1 MKVRQVAAIAA
12 AGLFAAFTPHT
23 RTPNSYALIVG
34 ISDYKNFGAEIGG
47 DLPGARNDAR
57 DWRDVLVAQKGFDP
71 ANIHMLLDLEATKSA
86 IEKQFTEW
94 LPSVVQPG
102 DMVVFVFA
110 GHGSQMWDTN
120 GDEEDGLDE
129 TICPTDVV
137 KGDTRNDIPDDE
149 LNVMLKGIPTDNVVV
164 VLDNC
169 HAGSG
174 TRAVTPFARPR
185 SLNRI
190 ATTDV
195 PKPANATAGRPVSN
209 SSVDATPGTVL
220 EIAAAQSD
228 EVAVDAEWPGEAGAA
243 PTYNGAFTKNFVR
256 NLWQSPAAS
265 YEAVF
270 NQTVEDMK
278 RERFAQRPNIDA
290 GAKKDKQNQPAF
302 TAFGLKAGN
311 AEGMVPVIG
320 VGVEGVQLGGGAAAG
335 ITTGSTYIAGAVTL
349 RVTKV
354 EGSRALASA
363 VGGVAKAGDRAR
375 LISYVAPDATLKVSV
390 SGLAPATRSALAVQ
404 LKSGSGVT
412 LVAGARD
419 FAHLLI
425 RPKETDYAIIGLDG
439 ATRHTASKPAELAA
453 LIMQE
458 AGAHQLA
465 SLENPAH
472 PFTLDFEFANNQK
485 SFKVGDSVEFRAK
498 SGRDGYLT
506 IVDLGTDGKVA
517 VIYPSEAGQDNRVK
531 AGQEFVLPNGDIK
544 FEAQLP
550 SGRGI
555 ARAFVTDKPMDLTF
569 SQSDASQ
576 ASAVGRALRK
586 AIGATTSAIPVNNW
600 ATSSVVYSISK

>member
-1 MKVRQVAAIAA
+1 MKVSQVAALAVV
-12 AGLFAAFTPHT
+12 GLFAAFTPHT

-71 ANIHMLLDLEATKSA
+71 ANIHMLLDLEATRSA
-86 IEKQFTEW
+86 IVKEFKEW
-94 LPSVVQPG
+94 LPSVVKPG

-110 GHGSQMWDTN
+110 GHGSQMWDTS

-149 LNVMLKGIPTDNVVV
+149 LNGMLKGIPTDNVVV

-185 SLNRI
+185 SLDRV
-190 ATTDV
+190 AKTDV
-195 PKPANATAGRPVSN
+195 AKPADATAGAPVNN
-209 SSVDATPGTVL
+209 SSVDATPATVL
-220 EIAAAQSD
+220 EIAAAQAD
-228 EVAVDAEWPGEAGAA
+228 EVAVDAEWPGEAGA
-243 PTYNGAFTKNFVR
+243 PSTYNGAFTRNFVR

-270 NQTVEDMK
+270 NETVEDMK

-290 GAKKDKQNQPAF
+290 GLKKGKESQPAF
-302 TAFGLKAGN
+302 TAFGAKAAH
-311 AEGMVPVIG
+311 AEGMVPIIS
-320 VGVEGVQLGGGAAAG
+320 VGAAGVQLGGGSAAG
-335 ITTGSTYIAGAVTL
+335 ITSGSTYKAGDVTL

-354 EGSRALASA
+354 ESSQAFASA
-363 VGGVAKAGDRAR
+363 IGGAVKPGDRAR
-375 LISYVAPDATLKVSV
+375 LATYVAPDATLKVSL
-390 SGLAPATRSALAVQ
+390 SGLAPATRTALAAE
-404 LKSGSGVT
+404 LKNVSGIA
-412 LVAGARD
+412 LVSGARD
-419 FAHLLI
+419 FAHLLV
-425 RPKETDYAIIGLDG
+425 RPKDTNYALIGLDG
-439 ATRHTASKPAELAA
+439 ATRHTASKPVDLAA
-453 LIMQE
+453 LIAQE

-465 SLENPAH
+465 ALENPAH
-472 PFTLDFEFANNQK
+472 PFALDFAFANNQK
-485 SFKVGDSVEFRAK
+485 TFKVGDSVVFRAK

-506 IVDLGTDGKVA
+506 IVDLGTDGKVS
-517 VIYPSEAGQDNRVK
+517 VIYPSEPGQDNRIK
-531 AGQEFVLPNGDIK
+531 AGQEFTLPNGDIK

-555 ARAFVTDKPMDLTF
+555 TRAFVTDKPLDLSF
-569 SQSDASQ
+569 SQAAGSQ

-586 AIGATTSAIPVNNW
+586 AIGANTSAIPVNNW
-600 ATSSVVYSISK
+600 ATASVVYAISK